1 MKKANFLTHL
11 FLGLSL
17 CFMLNTSAIAKIV
30 SENEIQAQ
38 LNVAKSGDSNDPNNK
53 TVVQNLEETLVLLG
67 KINKQ
72 KADISALEEK
82 ISSATDLTLKAQKH
96 LEGLKKAEKPALNVF
111 EGVALNDLQSKLN
124 VAQQKLAQNQTATS
138 MLNSELVALRS
149 APERAQATL
158 NNNLTRTQEINKLLA
173 APDLLPSGKTR
184 LETELQLIELQNSF
198 NKVLL
203 QGNNTL
209 TSLYTVQL
217 EDKTFETHQTQEQIK
232 LLQDAI
238 NQQYLKESQQQVAQL
253 EKSQQDIKTTRH
265 PAVANQLDINVKL
278 SQELVQQT
286 TLMNA
291 LSQDNLRIK
300 NVLDNL
306 QQTQRNIDD
315 QISALQGTL
324 VLSRIINKQ
333 KELLPQDQ
341 MISGLS
347 KRIADLRVRIFDLT
361 EARDSLYDT
370 QTYIANLEKKEAASF
385 TAEEKVQ
392 LNSVLQER
400 RKLLSDILS
409 LLNNQLNLAITIE
422 LNQKQVSAISD
433 QLQSKL
439 QQQSF
444 WVKSNAPIDLD
455 WMTGF
460 LPTFQVQVKE
470 IIKLINFSNWRD
482 DFIPTALF
490 IGLLL
495 ALFGFIQLQKNKIK
509 QRLNFINSR
518 INTLTSDSQWHT
530 PEAVMWTMILCLPST
545 LIFLAV
551 LFVVVYICF
560 QNPFELSP
568 WMLKMAAYW
577 WFFAF
582 MLAILR
588 PNGVAYRHFK
598 MPKESVDTFYKVLKR
613 SVWICALW
621 LNASIFT
628 YLETGITND
637 VIGQVMTISV
647 LIISLFIIG
656 PRIGSA
662 VRSYESN
669 AQEYTNNSHFIL
681 KLGRIFL
688 VLAPLMLIALVVMG
702 YYYTAL
708 NLMAHLM
715 SSYFVVASWLVLK
728 NIIYRGLAVS
738 ACRISYNRVKE
749 KREQQAVAK
758 VDTEEELGMS
768 LELQNESLG
777 ITQVREQL
785 LRVTDLLLTVTLF
798 GLLYWVWADLVTVA
812 YYLQGVTLWQQS
824 VTTAAGTVL
833 ESITLLNLLLA
844 VVILIAMYALVRN
857 IGGLL
862 EVLVFS
868 RITFSQGTP
877 YTITTL
883 ATYFIIA
890 IGAGLAF
897 STLGMSWSKL
907 QWLFAALS
915 VGLGFGLQEIF
926 ANFVSGLIILFERPV
941 RIGDVITIGEYSGTV
956 SKIRIRSTTLIDF
969 DRKEVI
975 VPNKAFVTE
984 RLVNWALNDS
994 ITRVVIR
1001 VGVGYG
1007 SDLELTK
1014 RLLLQA
1020 ASECERVLKEPEP
1033 VVYFLN
1039 FGASSL
1045 DHELRLYVGKLA
1057 DRNPTVD
1064 FLNRRVNQLF
1074 EENAIDISFNQLDVF
1089 IKNQVTNE
1097 EVKLNQ
1103 QCFPVQKQEG

>member
-11 FLGLSL
+11 FLGLGL
-17 CFMLNTSAIAKIV
+17 CFMLNTSAIANLV
-30 SENEIQAQ
+30 SESEVQAQ
-38 LNVAKSGDSNDPNNK
+38 LNTAKNEEKNDPNNK
-53 TVVQNLEETLVLLG
+53 TVIQNLEETLGLLG

-72 KADISALEEK
+72 KSEISALEAK
-82 ISSATDLTLKAQKH
+82 IASATDLTLKAQRH
-96 LEGLKKAEKPALNVF
+96 LDNLKKADKLTLSAFETLSLN
-111 EGVALNDLQSKLN
+111 ELQNKLN
-124 VAQQKLAQNQTATS
+124 VAQQTLAQTQTSTS
-138 MLNSELVALRS
+138 TLNSELVSLRT

-158 NNNLTRTQEINKLLA
+158 NNNLVRTQEINALLA

-184 LETELQLIELQNSF
+184 LETELQLIELQNHY

-209 TSLYTVQL
+209 TSLHTIQL
-217 EDKTFETHQTQEQIK
+217 EHKSFELNQTQEQIK

-238 NQQYLKESQQQVAQL
+238 NQKYLKESQQQVAQL
-253 EKSQQDIKTTRH
+253 EKSQQDNKITRH

-278 SQELVQQT
+278 SQDLVQQT
-286 TLMNA
+286 TLMNV

-361 EARDSLYDT
+361 ETRDSLYDT
-370 QTYIANLEKKEAASF
+370 QNYIANLEKKEFRAF
-385 TAEEKVQ
+385 TGEEKTQ
-392 LNSVLQER
+392 LTSVLEER

-444 WVKSNAPIDLD
+444 WVKSNSPIDLD
-455 WMTGF
+455 WVKEF
-460 LPTFQVQVKE
+460 LPAFQAQAKE
-470 IIKLINFSNWRD
+470 IIKLISFSNWRD

-490 IGLLL
+490 ISLLL
-495 ALFGFIQLQKNKIK
+495 AIFGFIQLQKNKIK
-509 QRLNFINSR
+509 QRLNTINSR

-530 PEAVMWTMILCLPST
+530 PEAVMWTMILCLQST

-551 LFVVVYICF
+551 LFVAVYICF
-560 QNPFELSP
+560 EDPFELSP

-598 MPKESVDTFYKVLKR
+598 MPKESVDTFYQVLKR

-628 YLETGITND
+628 HLETGITND
-637 VIGQVMTISV
+637 VIGQVMTIFV

-669 AQEYTNNSHFIL
+669 TQENAKTSHFVL
-681 KLGRIFL
+681 KLGRMFL
-688 VLAPLMLIALVVMG
+688 VLAPLALIALVVMG

-715 SSYFVVASWLVLK
+715 SSYFVVAGWLVLK

-749 KREQQAVAK
+749 KREQQAVTK

-1074 EENAIDISFNQLDVF
+1074 EENGIDISFNQLDVF